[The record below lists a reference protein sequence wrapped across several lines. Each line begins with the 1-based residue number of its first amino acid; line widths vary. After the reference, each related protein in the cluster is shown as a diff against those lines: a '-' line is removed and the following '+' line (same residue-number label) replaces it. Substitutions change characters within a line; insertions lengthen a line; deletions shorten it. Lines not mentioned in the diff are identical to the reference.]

1 MPSQG
6 AQPQPNMA
14 GERRETS
21 FHINKKKMT
30 WMAYIGKKLQS
41 HGIEGIRQFVMANKG
56 PKKIAMAP
64 KELE

>member
-21 FHINKKKMT
+21 FHINKKKM
-30 WMAYIGKKLQS
+30 
-41 HGIEGIRQFVMANKG
+41 MANKG